1 MLPSMPG
8 VCYVMASL
16 IALATF
22 VRFWLF
28 RVMVNDSQIVRA
40 ASSRARGSVQSAVSY
55 VCSGCRPPRTEATKH
70 PSSASP
76 DVITT
81 S

>member
-22 VRFWLF
+22 VTFWLF
-28 RVMVNDSQIVRA
+28 HVMVNDSQIVRA
-40 ASSRARGSVQSAVSY
+40 ASSRARGSVQSAVS
-55 VCSGCRPPRTEATKH
+55 
-70 PSSASP
+70 
-76 DVITT
+76 
-81 S
+81 